1 MKDTRVLCTSLTHKS
16 LVCKTYLTVSD
27 SQDKAKDTVV
37 VFEDCF
43 HNHFDD
49 PGTVNDIWSD
59 GPSSE

>member
-1 MKDTRVLCTSLTHKS
+1 MSN
-16 LVCKTYLTVSD
+16 
-27 SQDKAKDTVV
+27 SQDKGKDTVV